1 MSDRRRLYLV
11 PAARPPAPAP
21 ELRVSLAT
29 FASDMRTALPNR
41 QRPPIKPRRPAA
53 AVRKSLR
60 AALAVSGELVDSVAF
75 ADARVPAKA
84 RKAVHCLDA
93 HAKRVARLV
102 DELRHAVECE
112 ARYHLWRRGK
122 SYVE

>member
-1 MSDRRRLYLV
+1 MPDRRRLYLV
-11 PAARPPAPAP
+11 PKIPPLASQPPIPTARQ
-21 ELRVSLAT
+21 L
-29 FASDMRTALPNR
+29 
-41 QRPPIKPRRPAA
+41 PPIKPRRPAA
-53 AVRKSLR
+53 AVRKSLQV
-60 AALAVSGELVDSVAF
+60 ALAASTGVAGAVAE
-75 ADARVPAKA
+75 ADARIPAKA
-84 RKAVHCLDA
+84 RKAVDRLDA

>member
-1 MSDRRRLYLV
+1 MTDRRRLYLE
-11 PAARPPAPAP
+11 PNSPAPAP
-21 ELRVSLAT
+21 LPH
-29 FASDMRTALPNR
+29 ALPVR
-41 QRPPIKPRRPAA
+41 QLPPIKPRRPAA

-60 AALAVSGELVDSVAF
+60 AALAASDGLVGSVAE
-75 ADARVPAKA
+75 ADARIPAKA
-84 RKAVHCLDA
+84 RAAVQSLDM
-93 HAKRVARLV
+93 HAKRITRLV